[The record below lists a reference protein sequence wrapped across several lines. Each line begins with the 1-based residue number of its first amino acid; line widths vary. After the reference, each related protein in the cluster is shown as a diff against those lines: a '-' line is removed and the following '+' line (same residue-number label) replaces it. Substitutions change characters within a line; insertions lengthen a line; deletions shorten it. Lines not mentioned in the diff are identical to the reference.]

1 MASFGT
7 GAPPEGRTKVPRTI
21 FGHGSAIL
29 QALMT
34 GATGTDHVTAR
45 TLLPARNYWRFQ
57 TSISARLEPMDQIGN
72 IDELQAIALA
82 HLADGADHR
91 LQQLARRLK
100 GRPLEPGMFERLT
113 G

>member
-1 MASFGT
+1 
-7 GAPPEGRTKVPRTI
+7 
-21 FGHGSAIL
+21 
-29 QALMT
+29 
-34 GATGTDHVTAR
+34 
-45 TLLPARNYWRFQ
+45 
-57 TSISARLEPMDQIGN
+57 MDQIEN